1 MMQDNM
7 NLDEHDVWELR
18 KEEYNDM
25 VFFDEYLSENR
36 PVVLKDFAWEWNA
49 TRTWSNLTDF
59 A

>member
-1 MMQDNM
+1 M